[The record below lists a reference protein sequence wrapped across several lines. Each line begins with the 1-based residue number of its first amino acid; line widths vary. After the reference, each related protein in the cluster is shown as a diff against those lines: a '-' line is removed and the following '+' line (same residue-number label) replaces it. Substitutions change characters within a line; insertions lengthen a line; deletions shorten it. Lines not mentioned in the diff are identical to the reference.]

1 MQQAPEAMTLK
12 VIAHI
17 HTAFP
22 TKFGIPRQS
31 GLVEELRGEIIFTPE
46 YRNPDALRGLE
57 DFSHIWLVWQFSG
70 AVRESWSPTVRPPRL
85 GGNTRVG
92 VFATRSPFRPNPLGL
107 SSVKLEAIEQRPDVG
122 PVLIVR
128 GADLMDGTPI
138 YDIKPYIPT
147 PTATRTPP
155 RALPGRPAPTIWKCP
170 ALKRCGRPYRKPTAP
185 RCRACLPVTPA
196 PPTSTTRSGCTAWSL
211 PGWRCILPWTVLSSP
226 CETSPCYKRSCSW
239 NCGLSIPFCTSL
251 SCTAF
256 PALRGSWATRSR
268 RCPPKLHS
276 WKPNWAP
283 RCLTAWQTVRLTDAG
298 QTFLGYARTLLETAQ
313 QAQAA
318 LQPAQQVR
326 GSLRIALADSV
337 CSTFLPGLLQRYHA
351 RCPQVELVLH
361 TASTDEML
369 QLLSTNQVDLVYT
382 LDQPLLQPA
391 LVLAADVP
399 EPVCFI
405 APPQHPLA
413 QESTIPLDLLPR
425 QEFLLTERGM
435 SYRDALDQ
443 CMAAHGLAIH
453 PYLELG
459 SAALLCQ
466 MVEQGMGLSF
476 LPEYIVRSAL
486 AEGRLARLNVP
497 DCTVMMHRQLFYHR
511 DKWVTP
517 QMNVFIE
524 LVQQQ

>member
-1 MQQAPEAMTLK
+1 MDKSKLLDQCGAL
-12 VIAHI
+12 
-17 HTAFP
+17 
-22 TKFGIPRQS
+22 
-31 GLVEELRGEIIFTPE
+31 GE
-46 YRNPDALRGLE
+46 D
-57 DFSHIWLVWQFSG
+57 
-70 AVRESWSPTVRPPRL
+70 
-85 GGNTRVG
+85 
-92 VFATRSPFRPNPLGL
+92 
-107 SSVKLEAIEQRPDVG
+107 
-122 PVLIVR
+122 
-128 GADLMDGTPI
+128 
-138 YDIKPYIPT
+138 
-147 PTATRTPP
+147 
-155 RALPGRPAPTIWKCP
+155 
-170 ALKRCGRPYRKPTAP
+170 
-185 RCRACLPVTPA
+185 
-196 PPTSTTRSGCTAWSL
+196 
-211 PGWRCILPWTVLSSP
+211 
-226 CETSPCYKRSCSW
+226 
-239 NCGLSIPFCTSL
+239 
-251 SCTAF
+251 
-256 PALRGSWATRSR
+256 
-268 RCPPKLHS
+268 
-276 WKPNWAP
+276 
-283 RCLTAWQTVRLTDAG
+283 
-298 QTFLGYARTLLETAQ
+298 RTLLARVLDRAKQASERNIPAATDFLSPAQ

-443 CMAAHGLAIH
+443 CLAAHGLQLQ